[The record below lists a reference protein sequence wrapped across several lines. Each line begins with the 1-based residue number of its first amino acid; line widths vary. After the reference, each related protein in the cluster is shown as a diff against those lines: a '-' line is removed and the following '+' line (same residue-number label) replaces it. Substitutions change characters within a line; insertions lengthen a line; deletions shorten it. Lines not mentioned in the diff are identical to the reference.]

1 VVIPAAAEA
10 TSAEAAIPAA
20 EAAAGKQAASRD
32 TPTMS
37 GMKRWFCAAL
47 AIALVGAVPTMN
59 PALFGDLHWRMVG
72 PYRGGRA
79 LAVTGVPGEP
89 NHFYFGSVNG
99 GVWEST
105 NAGRTWNP
113 IFDAE
118 PVGSIG
124 AIAVAPSDSHVIY
137 VGSGEADMRS
147 NVAAGIGM
155 FKSTDAGKTWR
166 RIGLTDSAQI
176 GKIVVDPHDANVAYV
191 AVLGHQY
198 GPSAERGVFKT
209 TDGGANWSK
218 VLFKNADTGAIDL
231 AMDPSDPK
239 TVFASLWQTRRP
251 PWNVYPPSNGPGGG
265 IYVTHDAGA
274 TWSQLTN
281 GLPARVGHVGLSISA
296 ANPKRIYAMVDAPP
310 NDGGVYRSDDGGAT
324 WTFEDG
330 KRTQVR
336 LWKRGWY
343 FGGITADPTNADV
356 VYTMNTSTYRST
368 DGGKTFV
375 AIKGTPGG
383 DDYHSLW
390 IDPNESNRMILGS
403 DQGVV
408 VSVDRAQTWS
418 SWLNQPTAQF
428 YHVALDNRF
437 PYWLYGAQQ
446 DSGAIAIPSRSGRAG
461 IGQFDWR
468 PIDVGGE
475 SGSLAP
481 DPKEAGRIFGGTVLD
496 EDMDDGAERTVDPV
510 LAYPETLWRNTW
522 TLPIV
527 WSPAD
532 PNALYASHQQ
542 VFRSR
547 DRGRSWQKISPDLTR
562 PNPGVPPNLDAATGA
577 DNLGITRRGVVY
589 TIAPSPR
596 DARTIWAG
604 TDDGLVW
611 VTRNGGTRWSNV
623 TPAGLSAWSKI
634 GTIDASHANAKVA
647 YAAVDRHRLDD
658 FAPYIYRTRDGGAH
672 WTRITN
678 GIPSDLAVNVVREDP
693 RDPSLLYAGT
703 ERGIFV
709 SFDAGDRWQSLQLDL
724 PITSVRDIA
733 LENGDI
739 AIATHGRG
747 FYILDDGATRLRQ
760 AAAAAGTAMHLFVP
774 ERAYRARQGNDQ
786 GTPIQPDE
794 PVAANPAIGAN
805 VDYYLRD
812 AASTPVVLTIRDASG
827 AIVRSWSSAD
837 KIQIPDASTFDIA
850 PRWVATPPAV
860 AASAGTHRWTWTFE
874 NATGGPLVPPGRYS
888 VTLRANGA
896 SQTAPIVVARDPRMR
911 ASDADLRA
919 QYALANAILAKRAI
933 VNAAL
938 EKAQAAHLN
947 AIVGAGAADNPDD
960 SEGKPLQNLQG
971 LTYLGGAYDNL
982 ENAVAG
988 SDAAP
993 TPDMRAG
1000 FAKLNASLS
1009 ATLARMQTLLR

>member
-1 VVIPAAAEA
+1 MAAA
-10 TSAEAAIPAA
+10 PPVN
-20 EAAAGKQAASRD
+20 
-32 TPTMS
+32 PT
-37 GMKRWFCAAL
+37 
-47 AIALVGAVPTMN
+47 
-59 PALFGDLHWRMVG
+59 LFGDLHWRMVG

-79 LAVTGVPGEP
+79 LAVTGVPGQP
-89 NHFYFGSVNG
+89 DHFYFGSVNG
-99 GVWEST
+99 GVWESA

-113 IFDAE
+113 IFDAQ

-124 AIAVAPSDSHVIY
+124 AIAVAPSDPRVIY
-137 VGSGEADMRS
+137 VGTGEADMRS
-147 NVAAGIGM
+147 DIADGIGM
-155 FKSTDAGKTWR
+155 FRSTDAGKTWK
-166 RIGLTDSAQI
+166 RIGLADSAQI
-176 GKIVVDPHDANVAYV
+176 GKIVVDPNDANVAYV
-191 AVLGHQY
+191 AALGHQY

-209 TDGGANWSK
+209 TDGGTTWSK
-218 VLFKNADTGAIDL
+218 VLYKNADTGAIDL

-251 PWNVYPPSNGPGGG
+251 PWNVYPPSNGPGSG

-281 GLPARVGHVGLSISA
+281 GLPARVGHVGLTISA
-296 ANPKRIYAMVDAPP
+296 ANPKRVYAMVDAPP

-324 WTFEDG
+324 WQFEDG
-330 KRTQVR
+330 KRKQVR

-343 FGGITADPTNADV
+343 FGGITADPKNADV
-356 VYTMNTSTYRST
+356 VYAMNTSTYRST

-383 DDYHSLW
+383 DDYHTLW
-390 IDPNESNRMILGS
+390 IDPSQSNRMILGS

-408 VSVDRAQTWS
+408 VSVDYAKTWS

-428 YHVALDNRF
+428 YHVALDTGF
-437 PYWLYGAQQ
+437 PYRLFGAQQ
-446 DSGAIAIPSRSGRAG
+446 DSGAIEIPSRSGHAG

-481 DPKEAGRIFGGTVLD
+481 DPKDPNRIFGGTVLD
-496 EDMDDGAERTVDPV
+496 EDLDDGAERTVDPT
-510 LAYPETLWRNTW
+510 LAYPETLWRSTW

-547 DRGRSWQKISPDLTR
+547 DRGRTWQKISPDLTR
-562 PNPGVPPNLDAATGA
+562 PNPGVPKNLDAPTIA
-577 DNLGITRRGVVY
+577 DDLGITRRGVVY

-604 TDDGLVW
+604 TDDGLIW
-611 VTRNGGTRWSNV
+611 VTYDGGVHWRNV
-623 TPAGLSAWSKI
+623 TPAGLTAWSKVGI
-634 GTIDASHANAKVA
+634 IDASHSDSRVA
-647 YAAVDRHRLDD
+647 YAAIDRHRLDD

-672 WTRITN
+672 WSRITS
-678 GIPSDLAVNVVREDP
+678 GIPSDQAVDVVREDP
-693 RDPSLLYAGT
+693 HVPSLLYAGT

-709 SFDAGDRWQSLQLDL
+709 SFDRGDHWQSLQLDL
-724 PITSVRDIA
+724 PVTSVRDIA
-733 LENGDI
+733 FKNGDV

-760 AAAAAGTAMHLFVP
+760 SSAAAGTAMHLFVP
-774 ERAYRARQGNDQ
+774 QLAYRMRQGTDQ

-794 PVAANPAIGAN
+794 PVAANPANGVNI
-805 VDYYLRD
+805 DYYLRD
-812 AASTPVVLTIRDASG
+812 PASTPVVLTIRDASG
-827 AIVRSWSSAD
+827 AVVRSWSSAD
-837 KIQIPDASTFDIA
+837 KVQAPDVSRLDIPAHWVSTPPIPDAT
-850 PRWVATPPAV
+850 
-860 AASAGTHRWTWTFE
+860 AGTHRWTWSFE

-888 VTLRANGA
+888 ATLRANGM
-896 SQTAPIVVARDPRMR
+896 SQTVPITVARDPRLR
-911 ASDADLRA
+911 ATVADLRA

-933 VNAAL
+933 VDAAL
-938 EKAQAAHLN
+938 KRAKAAHLT
-947 AIVGAGAADNPDD
+947 AIVGAGAAENPDD
-960 SEGKPLQNLQG
+960 SEGKPLQDLQG
-971 LTYLGGAYDNL
+971 LTYLGGAYDYL
-982 ENAVAG
+982 ESAVAS

-993 TPDMRAG
+993 TPDMTKG
-1000 FAKLNASLS
+1000 FAKLNATLA
-1009 ATLARMQTLLR
+1009 ATLARIFRIRAR